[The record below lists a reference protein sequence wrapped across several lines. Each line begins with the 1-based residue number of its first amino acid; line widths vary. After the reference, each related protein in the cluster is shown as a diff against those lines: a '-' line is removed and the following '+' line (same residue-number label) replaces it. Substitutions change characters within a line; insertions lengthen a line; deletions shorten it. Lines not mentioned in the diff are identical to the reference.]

1 MPAAMSDEPTLSA
14 FRTVPRT
21 GVIYVTTEAAK
32 RGFRAHDPAWC
43 NLGQGQ
49 PETGPL
55 PGAPARVQRV
65 AIDVDDQ
72 EYAPIP
78 GIPELREAIAD
89 LYNRLYRRGMP
100 SRYSAENVS
109 VSGGGRAALTR
120 AAASLGHVNLGH
132 FLPDYTAYEELL
144 DIFKAFTAIP
154 ILLEGE
160 RGYAFT
166 IEDLRREVQ
175 GRGLAALLLSNPC
188 NPTGKHLR
196 GAELASWVA
205 LARELDCALLLD
217 EFYSHYVWGG
227 PADELPVESAARY
240 VEDVERDPVILFDGL
255 TKGWRYPG
263 WRVTWTIG
271 PKKVI
276 ETVASA
282 GSFLDGGGSKPLQ
295 RAAIPLLEEAHVIA
309 ETKAIHAAFGA
320 KRDRLLA
327 GLARL
332 GITTDRQPD
341 GTFYVWGKVAGL
353 RPPLDDGMG
362 FFRAALDKQ
371 VIVVPGEF
379 FDVNPGKRR
388 SQRASRFRRHV
399 RFSFGPP
406 AENLDTALVR
416 LEELLR
422 PER

>member
-1 MPAAMSDEPTLSA
+1 MSEDTSPSA
-14 FRTVPRT
+14 FRSVPRT

-55 PGAPARVQRV
+55 PGAPGRVHRV
-65 AIDVDDQ
+65 SIEVDDQ

-100 SRYSAENVS
+100 SQYSAENVS

-166 IEDLRREVQ
+166 VEDLRREVQ

-188 NPTGKHLR
+188 NPTGKHIR
-196 GAELASWVA
+196 GAELAAWVG

-217 EFYSHYVWGG
+217 EFYSHYLWGTPPG
-227 PADELPVESAARY
+227 ELPVESAARY

-255 TKGWRYPG
+255 TKNWRYPG
-263 WRVTWTIG
+263 WRVTWTVG

-276 ETVASA
+276 EAVASA

-295 RAAIPLLEEAHVIA
+295 RAAIPLLEDAHVVA
-309 ETKAIHAAFGA
+309 ETNAIHASFGA

-327 GLARL
+327 GLTRL
-332 GITTDRQPD
+332 GITVDRPPE
-341 GTFYVWGKVAGL
+341 GTFYVWGKVAAL
-353 RPPLDDGMG
+353 RPPFDDGMG

-399 RFSFGPP
+399 RFSFGPSL
-406 AENLDTALVR
+406 ESLDVALGR
-416 LEELLR
+416 LEALLK
-422 PER
+422 PAA